1 MNEAL
6 PLFSN
11 LPMAE
16 KAAWIK
22 TNGQFLEAQDYYS
35 FFIHVYQLNQ
45 EHVKLLYDFSGQLVG
60 IESEQQSSRDSFLS
74 SQLESSL

>member
-1 MNEAL
+1 MNE

-11 LPMAE
+11 LPLAE

-35 FFIHVYQLNQ
+35 FFIHVYQLNK

-60 IESEQQSSRDSFLS
+60 IECEPNSPRDNFLS
-74 SQLESSL
+74 SQLESRL